1 MNSLFVI
8 AFIVILVMLVVRMIR
23 YGGVTGMMVGAR
35 TQEKLGMVEGRAAGN
50 RRVNLVV
57 HHLDGDHPFG
67 IHFTGYAY
75 MSVER
80 IAASLSREDARRL
93 ADALETAA
101 SEQGGS

>member
-1 MNSLFVI
+1 MYSLFI
-8 AFIVILVMLVVRMIR
+8 IVFVAVVVMLVVRMIR

-35 TQEKLGMVEGRAAGN
+35 TQEKLGTIEGRAVGN
-50 RRVNLVV
+50 RRINLAV
-57 HHLDGDHPFG
+57 HHLDGDHPLG
-67 IHFTGYAY
+67 IHFTGHAY

-101 SEQGGS
+101 AEQGEA